1 MEDARDIQLMESTVS
16 QSNEAQPLLELGGYT
31 FSKIVVDQVTDA
43 DGNKHEVMFVTAHKD
58 GKSTWNLS
66 AISTCS
72 IVAFTTMQSQ
82 LKLNGQPSHC
92 LLRQT

>member
-16 QSNEAQPLLELGGYT
+16 QLNQAQPLLELGGYT

-58 GKSTWNLS
+58 GKST
-66 AISTCS
+66 
-72 IVAFTTMQSQ
+72 
-82 LKLNGQPSHC
+82 
-92 LLRQT
+92 